1 MEIEVSMALLLRVV
15 IIAGVLILAAG
26 AIGYSLEAGQSGV
39 SGWDAKAAANYLD
52 SRAEWW
58 TTWQNAAR
66 DRGTFCMSCHT
77 TLPYA
82 LARPT
87 LRGLLG
93 EREPSTA
100 EGKILGNLL
109 TRARNWRDVEPW
121 YPDQTRGIPKTS
133 ESRAIESVMNA
144 LVIVR
149 RDASTGHLTDDAG
162 TALGVMWKL
171 QMRTGPNS
179 GAWTWLNFN
188 YEPWESLNSTYFGAS
203 LAALAVGSAP
213 DGYAD
218 APEIQ
223 ENLKALRGYFDREHG
238 KVAVLNQLMGLWAS
252 SVILNLLTDQ
262 QRQSTIEAT
271 FVLQQPDGGWSTS
284 SLGSYKRV
292 DNTPNDTWSDGY
304 ATALATLALQAAG
317 ISSDDPHL
325 VKGLDWLRRNQDRAT
340 GRWAA
345 TSLNKQR
352 DPESEPGKFMTDAA
366 TAYAVLALTYRR

>member
-1 MEIEVSMALLLRVV
+1 MTLFRRAVVVSGVV
-15 IIAGVLILAAG
+15 MLVAAAIGTGLAAG
-26 AIGYSLEAGQSGV
+26 PSDT

-52 SRAEWW
+52 ARAEWW
-58 TTWQNAAR
+58 TTWPNAAR
-66 DRGTFCMSCHT
+66 DRGTYCMSCHT

-82 LARPT
+82 IARPA
-87 LRGLLG
+87 LRALLG
-93 EREPSTA
+93 EREPSAA
-100 EGKILGNLL
+100 ETKIFGNLL

-144 LVIVR
+144 LVIAR
-149 RDASTGHLTDDAG
+149 RDASAGQLSDDAR

-171 QMRTGPNS
+171 QMKTGPNS

-188 YEPWESLNSTYFGAS
+188 YEPWESPNSPYIGAS

-213 DGYAD
+213 DAYAA

-223 ENLKALRGYFDREHG
+223 ENLKALRGYFNREHG
-238 KVAVLNQLMGLWAS
+238 KVALHNQLMGIWAS
-252 SVILNLLTDQ
+252 GRITDLLTGQ
-262 QRQSTIEAT
+262 QRQSTIDAT
-271 FVLQQPDGGWSTS
+271 FALQQSDGGWSTS
-284 SLGSYKRV
+284 SLGSYMRV
-292 DNTPNDTWSDGY
+292 DNTPNDTQSDGY
-304 ATALATLALQAAG
+304 ATALATLALQEAGVAAT
-317 ISSDDPHL
+317 DPHV

-352 DPESEPGKFMTDAA
+352 DPESDTGKFMSDAA
-366 TAYAVLALTYRR
+366 TAYAVLALSYSR